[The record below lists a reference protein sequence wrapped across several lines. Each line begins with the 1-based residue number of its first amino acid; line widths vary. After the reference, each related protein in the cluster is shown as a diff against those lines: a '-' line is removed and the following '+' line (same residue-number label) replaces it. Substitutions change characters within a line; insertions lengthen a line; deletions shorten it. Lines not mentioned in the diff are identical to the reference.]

1 MSTDDSQY
9 IYLLQ
14 TREFINSN
22 LPVYKVGK
30 TKQINNLR
38 FNSYPKGSKLLSQL
52 CCKDCD
58 ECEKQILSLFDK
70 KYKKRTD
77 FGNEY
82 YEGNYKDMKRDIFD
96 IIEAENDKTYNEVND
111 FCNFEEEVGV
121 EVSQLNNDIEN
132 MTIEQPSNYTVP
144 SNGTENEIEQPIND
158 TENDIEQPINATE
171 NDKPRNEKIKEN
183 TEPLI
188 QSIKTKF
195 YCEKCYYYTNI
206 KQHYEYHCNTS
217 KHKNFNEEVFSFGC
231 KNCNKKFK
239 SNVGL
244 WKHKKVCKEVKS
256 INNVLEDKKE
266 LKEEDKYKKGM
277 NIKYFKEKRNITK
290 V

>member
-1 MSTDDSQY
+1 M
-9 IYLLQ
+9 
-14 TREFINSN
+14 
-22 LPVYKVGK
+22 PVYKIGR
-30 TKQINNLR
+30 TKQANLER
-38 FNSYPKGSKLLSQL
+38 FLTYPKGSVILLHTI
-52 CCKDCD
+52 CHDCYS
-58 ECEKQILSLFDK
+58 CEKKVISLFDK

-158 TENDIEQPINATE
+158 TENDVEQPINATE

-195 YCEKCYYYTNI
+195 YCEKCYYFTNI

-217 KHKNFNEEVFSFGC
+217 KHKNFNKEVFSFGC

-244 WKHKKVCKEVKS
+244 WKHKKVCKEVKL

-266 LKEEDKYKKGM
+266 LKEEDKYKIIM
-277 NIKYFKEKRNITK
+277 NNITEIK
-290 V
+290 SLINEIHYENKKEG